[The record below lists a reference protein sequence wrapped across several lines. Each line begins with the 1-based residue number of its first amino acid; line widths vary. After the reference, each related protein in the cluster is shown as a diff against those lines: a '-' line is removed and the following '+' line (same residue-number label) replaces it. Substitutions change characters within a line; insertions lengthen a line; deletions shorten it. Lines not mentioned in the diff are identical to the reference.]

1 MVSKSQTRTKK
12 KVNNKKW
19 TSDDIPNLSG
29 KVIIVTG
36 ANSGIG
42 FETAKEIARKG
53 AHTILACR
61 SMEKGNDAVQR
72 IRVEVPN
79 AHLEPMVLDL
89 SSLKSVQAFT
99 ETFKAAHDHLNV
111 LVNNAGIMWVP
122 YQKTEDGFERHFG
135 TNYLGHFALTG
146 LLIDVL
152 RNTSASK
159 VVTVSSMGHRS
170 GNMDFDNLMYE
181 GGIGYERNKA
191 YGRSKLANLL
201 FTFELQRHFDALH
214 TNATAI
220 AAHPG
225 GSDTNLGR
233 HVEDRWWFRLLRQ
246 LTKPITQSTVM
257 GALPT
262 LRAITDPEAKGGD
275 YFGPDGFM
283 GMRGYPIKVACSNAA
298 KNVDKAKHL
307 WKVSE
312 DLTGINYS
320 QSAR

>member
-1 MVSKSQTRTKK
+1 MK
-12 KVNNKKW
+12 NKKW
-19 TSDDIPNLSG
+19 TTGDIPNLSG
-29 KVIIVTG
+29 KVVIVTG

-42 FETAKEIARKG
+42 FETVKEIARKG

-61 SMEKGNDAVQR
+61 SMEKGNHAAQL
-72 IRVEVPN
+72 IRAEVSN
-79 AHLEPMVLDL
+79 ASLETMVLDL
-89 SSLKSVQAFT
+89 GSLKSVHAFA
-99 ETFKAAHDHLNV
+99 ETFKAAHHHLNV
-111 LVNNAGIMWVP
+111 LINNAGIMWVP
-122 YQKTEDGFERHFG
+122 YEKTEDGFERHLG
-135 TNYLGHFALTG
+135 TNHLGHFALTG
-146 LLIDVL
+146 LLINVL
-152 RNTSASK
+152 RNTSASR

-233 HVEDRWWFRLLRQ
+233 YVEDRWWFRLLRQ
-246 LTKPITQSTVM
+246 LTKPITQTAVM
-257 GALPT
+257 GALPI
-262 LRAITDPEAKGGD
+262 LRAAIDPETKRGN
-275 YFGPDGFM
+275 YFGPGGFM
-283 GMRGYPIKVACSNAA
+283 GMRGYPVKVTCSNAA
-298 KNVDKAKHL
+298 KDVDIAKHL

-320 QSAR
+320 